1 MLGVGNKQTYW
12 LISQKLTK
20 SDHSGFHLYYFHSA
34 CLVLIAGLIIEV
46 IASAKSIS
54 CIPDLARAIKTLK
67 SAEIYLSMDPNEPKS
82 ILPRLPSGPARSTA
96 RNCYRIITGLT
107 AHVLAAAPHMF
118 SPAPFRGNSQ
128 REATNS
134 ESGNEM
140 AHQLDES
147 RTRAK
152 EAELSDTADLYQT
165 FLNLFPDVP
174 TLPNYESSRT
184 ASDMGSSSLVDPS
197 LLQNPTYMP
206 QPQWQSRQ
214 SSTWSI
220 VDLLRAGSAP
230 Q

>member
-96 RNCYRIITGLT
+96 RNCNRIITGLT

-134 ESGNEM
+134 ARGLKKLSCPIQRISIKPSSTCFPMFRHSRTTSRRALHQIWEVLHWLTLPCFRIRPICLNLNGNPGN
-140 AHQLDES
+140 HQLG
-147 RTRAK
+147 R
-152 EAELSDTADLYQT
+152 
-165 FLNLFPDVP
+165 
-174 TLPNYESSRT
+174 
-184 ASDMGSSSLVDPS
+184 
-197 LLQNPTYMP
+197 
-206 QPQWQSRQ
+206 
-214 SSTWSI
+214 
-220 VDLLRAGSAP
+220 
-230 Q
+230 